1 VDILHDLMDVDLP
14 ATPLVRVE
22 SNTFNTR
29 PSDDFEADLVIV
41 LGPPQEPAHAIIV
54 EAQQDKAKNPRQLA
68 RYAAALW
75 LLLGC
80 DVTVTACPGPRS
92 VASWRRS

>member
-1 VDILHDLMDVDLP
+1 MPSPQHDAIVQLFRDRPQPAVDILHDLMDVDLP

-54 EAQQDKAKNPRQLA
+54 EA
-68 RYAAALW
+68 
-75 LLLGC
+75 
-80 DVTVTACPGPRS
+80 
-92 VASWRRS
+92 